1 MPTDDRVVR
10 ADDPEKE
17 VSGMSE
23 FDVRPPRRA
32 RRCGF
37 AWCTTRHGETAHPDD
52 EAHRSDGVA
61 FSARVRAVDERG
73 PGVDAE
79 VEVGLL
85 RRVTDQDTWLVIEAA
100 SGTGLA
106 LTLEGARELRRV
118 LDGDPQVR
126 AALSS

>member
-1 MPTDDRVVR
+1 
-10 ADDPEKE
+10 
-17 VSGMSE
+17 MSE

-32 RRCGF
+32 RRCDF

-61 FSARVRAVDERG
+61 FSARARAVEGRG
-73 PGVDAE
+73 SGVDAE

-85 RRVTDQDTWLVIEAA
+85 RRVTDHDTWLVIEAA

-118 LDGDPQVR
+118 LDGDPQIR